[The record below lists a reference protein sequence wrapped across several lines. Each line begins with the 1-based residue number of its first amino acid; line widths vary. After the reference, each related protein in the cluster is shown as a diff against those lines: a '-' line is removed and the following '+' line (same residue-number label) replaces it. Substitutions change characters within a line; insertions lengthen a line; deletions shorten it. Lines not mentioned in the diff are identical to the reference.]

1 MQFEF
6 QLYQSYR
13 AIVLMLLSLLL
24 VWVDGHTNWLKPA
37 RYYVGYVVAPTQ
49 QLSSLPNVLFDWFGE
64 SMHTRDSLLNEN
76 KRLKV
81 HNMILQQQIQKQVSL
96 EVENIQL
103 RELFNASEVVDDK
116 VLITSVIDVNPNP
129 YIKQVTINKGAHD
142 GVFIG
147 QPVLDAHG
155 LLGQVIDVMP
165 YNSRVLMLA
174 DSNHTVPVQIT
185 RNGVRAIA
193 TGTGSL
199 SELELIYVP
208 ITADIKAGDLLVS
221 SGLGQ
226 RYPKGYPVATVS
238 AVNNIPGEAFLQ
250 IKAKPSA
257 KLDRSRYLMLVFRS
271 GSGKVPPKFLWQE
284 VE

>member
-6 QLYQSYR
+6 HRYQSYR
-13 AIVLMLLSLLL
+13 AIALALLSLCL
-24 VWVDGHTNWLKPA
+24 VFVDAHTNWLKPV
-37 RYYVGYVVAPTQ
+37 RYYVGYVLAPSQ
-49 QLSSLPNVLFDWFGE
+49 ELSSLPNVIADWLGE
-64 SMHTRDSLLNEN
+64 SMHSRDSLIKEN

-116 VLITSVIDVNPNP
+116 VLITSVVDINPDP
-129 YIKQVTINKGAHD
+129 YIKQVTINKGAND

-147 QPVLDAHG
+147 QPVLDAYG

-165 YNSRVLMLA
+165 YSSRVLMLA

-193 TGTGSL
+193 MGTGSL

-208 ITADIKAGDLLVS
+208 ITADIKVGDLLVS

-226 RYPKGYPVATVS
+226 RYPKGYPVASVTQ
-238 AVNNIPGEAFLQ
+238 VNHIPGSAFLQ
-250 IKAKPSA
+250 IKAQPSA

-271 GSGKVPPKFLWQE
+271 GSGKVPPKSLWQE
-284 VE
+284 GN

>member
-6 QLYQSYR
+6 QPYQSYR
-13 AIVLMLLSLLL
+13 AIVLMLVSLLF
-24 VWVDGHTNWLKPA
+24 VWVDGNTNWLKPA
-37 RYYVGYVVAPTQ
+37 RYYMGYVLAPTQ
-49 QLSSLPNVLFDWFGE
+49 QLSGLPNVLFGWVGE
-64 SMHTRDSLLNEN
+64 SVDSRDSLISEN

-116 VLITSVIDVNPNP
+116 VLITSVVDVNPNP

-147 QPVLDAHG
+147 QPVLDAYG

-165 YNSRVLMLA
+165 YSSRVLMLA

-208 ITADIKAGDLLVS
+208 VTADIKEGDLLVS

-238 AVNNIPGEAFLQ
+238 EVNNIPGEAFLQ
-250 IKAKPSA
+250 IKATPSA

-271 GSGKVPPKFLWQE
+271 GSGKVPPKSLWQE
-284 VE
+284 AK